1 MSKATTLP
9 NPEQQA
15 VIDEVR
21 VMPAKP
27 KDLPHIQSLLRRHHY
42 LGMLRPVGERLFY
55 VAVDARGRWLAVLVF
70 CAAAKYLRHRDKW
83 IGWTN
88 EQRRRRLALVA
99 NNARFLLLPHRTVPN
114 LGSRVLKLVLDQLS
128 QDWQQQYGH
137 PILAVETFVDPEQ
150 FCGTVYTANG
160 WKELGLTD
168 GWGRC
173 GRDYYVKHDK
183 PKRLFVRELCGNA
196 CRSLQAEHL
205 RAALAMV
212 ETKVPP
218 RCTQRV
224 EQLRSLVQY
233 LRQVPDFRTRIE
245 SYPVWSLLAIIVCAT
260 LCDAPR
266 GPKDL
271 AGFAKKLSQAQRR
284 ALGIRPDA
292 TGYYPA
298 PSQPTFS
305 RLLKAVDRE
314 IVDKVALE
322 FQRQVRGQAP
332 EQELVALD
340 GKQPKHG
347 GGHSILTAVAVPSQ
361 YYLGSALVDQKT
373 NEIPVA
379 RELFQ
384 TLDLE
389 GRFVSLDALHTQTET
404 ARDLVQQHGADYLL
418 TVKDNQP
425 GIHQTIQKA
434 LPESPAAFPP

>member
-1 MSKATTLP
+1 
-9 NPEQQA
+9 
-15 VIDEVR
+15 
-21 VMPAKP
+21 
-27 KDLPHIQSLLRRHHY
+27 
-42 LGMLRPVGERLFY
+42 
-55 VAVDARGRWLAVLVF
+55 
-70 CAAAKYLRHRDKW
+70 
-83 IGWTN
+83 
-88 EQRRRRLALVA
+88 
-99 NNARFLLLPHRTVPN
+99 
-114 LGSRVLKLVLDQLS
+114 
-128 QDWQQQYGH
+128 
-137 PILAVETFVDPEQ
+137 
-150 FCGTVYTANG
+150 
-160 WKELGLTD
+160 
-168 GWGRC
+168 
-173 GRDYYVKHDK
+173 
-183 PKRLFVRELCGNA
+183 
-196 CRSLQAEHL
+196 
-205 RAALAMV
+205 MV

-314 IVDKVALE
+314 IVDKAVLG
-322 FQRQVRGQAP
+322 FQQQVRGQAS

-434 LPESPAAFPP
+434 LPQSPAAFPP